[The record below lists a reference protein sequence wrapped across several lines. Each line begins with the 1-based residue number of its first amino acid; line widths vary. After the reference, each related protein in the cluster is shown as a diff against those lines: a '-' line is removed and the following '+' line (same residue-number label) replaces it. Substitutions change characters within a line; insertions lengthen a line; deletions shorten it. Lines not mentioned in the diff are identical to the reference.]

1 MTFRQRPVAYLS
13 LLVVLVS
20 ATACS
25 SAPENYQAA
34 AIDASWRGDSK
45 EAVAFARKEVDR
57 LSTPD
62 KCSPGHV
69 ASCGTLALAY
79 GSLAQYQIMAGERTA
94 GETSFGHAKG
104 AIAMMD
110 RADVPS
116 AVGMVYRDVSEALW
130 KTGDKA
136 RARQVVEEGRL
147 AGGDGW
153 LLTSSAAQAI
163 LAEKEQARKDAAAQA
178 GKDTAGK
185 DKAAEASADKAPAKS
200 PLSRPSR
207 P

>member
-1 MTFRQRPVAYLS
+1 MTLRQRPLACLC
-13 LLVVLVS
+13 LLAVCVS
-20 ATACS
+20 AAACS
-25 SAPENYQAA
+25 STPPNYQAA

-79 GSLAQYQIMAGERTA
+79 GSLAQYQIMAGERAA

-116 AVGMVYRDVSEALW
+116 AVGMVYRDVSEAFW

-136 RARQVVEEGRL
+136 RARRVVEEGRL

-163 LAEKEQARKDAAAQA
+163 MEEKSRARDAA
-178 GKDTAGK
+178 KP
-185 DKAAEASADKAPAKS
+185 ADGSSPAP
-200 PLSRPSR
+200 REVR
-207 P
+207 